1 MVTTNDAATTGAVWG
16 NSQGHVDSGGAT
28 IARDSTA
35 SGSQAVVDGQNSYWE
50 VHGDLVMGGRGVFG
64 GILATRFCH
73 HP

>member
-1 MVTTNDAATTGAVWG
+1 MGQQQN
-16 NSQGHVDSGGAT
+16 HVYWVGAT

-50 VHGDLVMGGRGVFG
+50 VHGDLVVGGRGVFG
-64 GILATRFCH
+64 GILATGFCH